1 METTETKQFFSNTK
15 SMIEK
20 YIDNR
25 WLLFR
30 MEVVEKSSPITTN
43 ILVGLGLLFCGIC
56 FLFFLSVL
64 AAYAIGSLVDNTL
77 AGFAI
82 VSGLYLLLIIGFWV
96 GRHTI
101 IRKIS
106 DLVIKIYFR
115 NKEPKNA
122 KKHTYTNIRE
132 AAKQ

>member
-25 WLLFR
+25 WLLLR
-30 MEVVEKSSPITTN
+30 MEVVEKTTPLTTTA
-43 ILVGLGLLFCGIC
+43 IVGVGLFFCAIC

-64 AAYAIGSLVDNTL
+64 LAYAIGSLIDNTL

-82 VSGLYLLLIIGFWV
+82 VSGLYLITIIGLWV
-96 GRHTI
+96 GRHTVI
-101 IRKIS
+101 KKIS
-106 DLVIKIYFR
+106 DIIIKIYF
-115 NKEPKNA
+115 
-122 KKHTYTNIRE
+122 
-132 AAKQ
+132 